1 MPVSIFIIQHLWKV
15 FKMCAFKRVKLEDKD
30 HLELLE
36 CLVLKD
42 LMDPEDL
49 QAAGAHLEQLECREW
64 KE

>member
-1 MPVSIFIIQHLWKV
+1 MGHLEDLENLE
-15 FKMCAFKRVKLEDKD
+15 CLVKLEDKD

>member
-1 MPVSIFIIQHLWKV
+1 
-15 FKMCAFKRVKLEDKD
+15 MCAFKRVKLEDKD

-36 CLVLKD
+36 CLVPKD

-49 QAAGAHLEQLECREW
+49 QAAGAHLEQQDCREW